1 VQDTDFWGRL
11 AASSIYLIGWMFW
24 VSIVRYAIYKYGKMY
39 RAWKGRQHDAGPDR
53 NRQDPDR
60 ALLLSTAATDKA
72 RLLSTAD
79 TNDSHTAQDSKDS
92 NNSAANGGSPQSQQD
107 QSIADEGGDSME
119 SKEGVAYSLMKAAKN
134 GVRFRPSAR
143 LSHSESAI
151 MDQLGLT
158 G

>member
-11 AASSIYLIGWMFW
+11 AASSIYLIGWLFW
-24 VSIVRYAIYKYGKMY
+24 VSIVRYAIYKYTKMY
-39 RAWKGRQHDAGPDR
+39 RAWKGRQHDAGPDS
-53 NRQDPDR
+53 DHHDTDR
-60 ALLLSTAATDKA
+60 APLLSTPATDKD
-72 RLLSTAD
+72 RLFSPAA
-79 TNDSHTAQDSKDS
+79 TNDAHSAQDSKDS
-92 NNSAANGGSPQSQQD
+92 NSNATNGGAPQD

-134 GVRFRPSAR
+134 GMRFRPSTG